1 VAPPT
6 PAKDTAPAAEEVRQ
20 YARRSEPA
28 LEAIATGKLN
38 DAYPKSAKLPNEAK
52 ADDTDGLDV
61 TIDFE
66 ALFQPDRERF
76 YEVDYRA
83 HLRKMVEHLVE
94 TEGPIYFDVLV
105 ERVARAHGF
114 QRSGETVQKVI
125 DAALGRHRYPC
136 SKDVDR
142 DVIWPTDAT
151 IEKIAYRGTMGREH
165 ADIPLLELAGL
176 ADLLRARG
184 LEEEEEIVR
193 AMKDHFGLARL
204 AMPTRQRFEVAVGCA
219 DPEA

>member
-1 VAPPT
+1 
-6 PAKDTAPAAEEVRQ
+6 
-20 YARRSEPA
+20 
-28 LEAIATGKLN
+28 
-38 DAYPKSAKLPNEAK
+38 
-52 ADDTDGLDV
+52 
-61 TIDFE
+61 
-66 ALFQPDRERF
+66 
-76 YEVDYRA
+76 
-83 HLRKMVEHLVE
+83 MVEHLVE

-125 DAALGRHRYPC
+125 DDALGRHRYPC

-142 DVIWPTDAT
+142 DVIWPAHAI

-184 LEEEEEIVR
+184 LEEEEDIVR

-204 AMPTRQRFEVAVGCA
+204 AMPTRQRFEVAVGCS
-219 DPEA
+219 DPET